1 MPLVFGIG
9 FGFGFGFMFGSGL
22 GLTLTLD
29 ALGFEVMGSSCTR
42 TGSTTRLGL
51 LIFHFNPSLRSFIF
65 RTSLSHSIAPL
76 AKSCLLN
83 LTARSV

>member
-22 GLTLTLD
+22 GLTPTLD

-51 LIFHFNPSLRSFIF
+51 LIFPSLRSFIF
-65 RTSLSHSIAPL
+65 RTSLSHSIDPL

-83 LTARSV
+83 FTARSV